1 MSEGSAPSPLNRQT
15 LVLPTFGKIPELS
28 LNMEKII
35 EAEKRLI
42 EAKTVNPL
50 TYVDLE
56 HAFNESYRELKRHLS
71 SIGYHISLIDKA
83 MEQAKAD
90 VLLDT
95 YPAFLESNN
104 MKKSQDNADL
114 RKAFLM
120 KDAAYLAALDRMN
133 QLKALESNMDGK
145 IKVMENVCRYM
156 RKQMD
161 LILRSGLSNR
171 DYYVTQGKK

>member
-1 MSEGSAPSPLNRQT
+1 MDNAPSNVQENY
-15 LVLPTFGKIPELS
+15 LVLPAFGKAPELRLDLS
-28 LNMEKII
+28 NIT
-35 EAEKRLI
+35 EAEQRLI
-42 EAKTVNPL
+42 EAKTVNPV

-56 HAFNESYRELKRHLS
+56 HTFGASYRDLKRHLS
-71 SIGYHISLIDKA
+71 MIGFQISCAEKA
-83 MEQAKAD
+83 LEEAKAN

-95 YPAFLESNN
+95 YPEFLKTSE

-114 RKAFLM
+114 RKAFLIR
-120 KDAAYLAALDRMN
+120 DPAYSAATDRIN
-133 QLKALESNMDGK
+133 QLKALESNFDGK

-161 LILRSGLSNR
+161 LVLRSGLSSR